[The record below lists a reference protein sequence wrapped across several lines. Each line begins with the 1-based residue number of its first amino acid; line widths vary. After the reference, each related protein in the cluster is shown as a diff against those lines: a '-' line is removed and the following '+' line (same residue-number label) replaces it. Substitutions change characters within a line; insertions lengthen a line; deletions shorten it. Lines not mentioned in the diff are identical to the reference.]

1 MILYSLGMNG
11 QKEDILNRMRG
22 MDMVSWKVLKMQS
35 YNNYNYD
42 FLLDKMLENKTIAV
56 IIIIVMIT
64 QFVFIE
70 GLPLV
75 L

>member
-1 MILYSLGMNG
+1 MT
-11 QKEDILNRMRG
+11 
-22 MDMVSWKVLKMQS
+22 
-35 YNNYNYD
+35 